1 MVDLST
7 IKRCADITESHVIQA
22 ARTRDDMRSLL
33 LHAAKVSR
41 PGEGASKVLLALA
54 RMAMSSSDWV
64 EGDLRADLIAH
75 GERTD
80 VDVKAV
86 SAGVV
91 ERVFPT
97 FTLDAPLEEFSRAVR
112 LVPKMIE
119 PLTMH
124 AQTDDHLVFVST
136 EDLYEEP
143 PPESVEI
150 GEAENDF
157 GSLNIVIGE
166 AVPESEI
173 EKPMLKGA
181 TRPAIDPGDIHR
193 RKTVERMPAIGRD
206 ALRSDLPPPSKRGE
220 PPTRRAEPAP
230 ASKRGEPAPPSKR
243 AEPPPAPAK
252 DGEAKADDLDGE
264 WD

>member
-7 IKRCADITESHVIQA
+7 IKRCADITETHVIQA
-22 ARTRDDMRSLL
+22 AKARDDMRALL
-33 LHAAKVSR
+33 LHASKISR

-64 EGDLRADLIAH
+64 EGDLRADFVAA

-86 SAGVV
+86 SGGVI

-97 FTLDAPLEEFSRAVR
+97 FTLDAPLDEFVRAVR

-119 PLTMH
+119 PLIMH
-124 AQTDDHLVFVST
+124 AQSDEHIVFVSDD
-136 EDLYEEP
+136 ELFDEP

-150 GEAENDF
+150 AEPEADF
-157 GSLNIVIGE
+157 GSLNIVIAD

-173 EKPMLKGA
+173 EKPVLKGA
-181 TRPAIDPGDIHR
+181 RPSPALDPHDVHR
-193 RKTVERMPAIGRD
+193 RKTVERMPAIGRE
-206 ALRSDLPPPSKRGE
+206 ALRSDVPPASRAGQPPMKAKAKSVPPAKAKSKPPPD
-220 PPTRRAEPAP
+220 PD
-230 ASKRGEPAPPSKR
+230 
-243 AEPPPAPAK
+243 AK
-252 DGEAKADDLDGE
+252 PKPDDDFDEGWE
-264 WD
+264 